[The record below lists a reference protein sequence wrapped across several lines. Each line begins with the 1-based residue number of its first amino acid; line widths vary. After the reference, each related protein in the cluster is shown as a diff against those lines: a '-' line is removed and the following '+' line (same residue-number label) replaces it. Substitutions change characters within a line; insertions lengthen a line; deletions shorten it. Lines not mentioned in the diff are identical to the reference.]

1 MYSQRGKI
9 RIPPYVF
16 ILLLA
21 VILGGYL
28 FSGGLAGV
36 NARALAHAVEAIPE
50 ETTQV
55 SLNELVPFEW
65 DEVYTF
71 DPYTSEEEIKRI
83 IRLDSGAV
91 EESVSEGMV
100 QLVFVEWG
108 KERVVASVCA
118 YPDNLGYDIRIPF
131 NHGDEGYGVL
141 RYEDN
146 AVFSKS
152 TENGVTVLTYLP

>member
-9 RIPPYVF
+9 RIPSYVF

-36 NARALAHAVEAIPE
+36 NARALEHAVEAIPE
-50 ETTQV
+50 ESTQV

-71 DPYTSEEEIKRI
+71 GPYTSKEEIQSI
-83 IRLDSGAV
+83 IRLDSDAV
-91 EESVSEGMV
+91 KESVSEGMV

-108 KERVVASVCA
+108 K
-118 YPDNLGYDIRIPF
+118 
-131 NHGDEGYGVL
+131 
-141 RYEDN
+141 
-146 AVFSKS
+146 
-152 TENGVTVLTYLP
+152 

>member
-9 RIPPYVF
+9 RIPSYVF

-36 NARALAHAVEAIPE
+36 NARALEHAVEAIPE
-50 ETTQV
+50 ESTQV

-71 DPYTSEEEIKRI
+71 GPYTSKEEIQSI
-83 IRLDSGAV
+83 IRLDSDAV
-91 EESVSEGMV
+91 KESVSEGMV

-108 KERVVASVCA
+108 KERVVASVC
-118 YPDNLGYDIRIPF
+118 IRITLATISASLSITGTRDTACCAMRTTPCSPKA
-131 NHGDEGYGVL
+131 
-141 RYEDN
+141 RKT
-146 AVFSKS
+146 A
-152 TENGVTVLTYLP
+152 

>member
-9 RIPPYVF
+9 RIPSYVF

-36 NARALAHAVEAIPE
+36 NARALEHAVEAIPE
-50 ETTQV
+50 ESTQV

-71 DPYTSEEEIKRI
+71 GPYTSK
-83 IRLDSGAV
+83 